1 MKLAPLTEVELAGI
15 KESALKVQGTV
26 DSLKALGK
34 L

>member
-1 MKLAPLTEVELAGI
+1 MQLAPLTDVELAGI
-15 KESALKVQGTV
+15 KASASKVQETV